1 MIKQFREC
9 VEKWGLREGL
19 TEEGKVRM
27 LNYIDRGFSANEL
40 SRPFIYILIEC
51 AAREGLREEA
61 LAFAE
66 QNDSFRF
73 IHGPLEEK

>member
-27 LNYIDRGFSANEL
+27 LNYIDRDSSANEL
-40 SRPFIYILIEC
+40 SRPYLCILIEC
-51 AAREGLREEA
+51 AAKEGLRKEA

-73 IHGPLEEK
+73 IHGQPEEG